1 MASRFIS
8 EIADDG
14 RRNLLLAKAIK
25 WLYDSGRDTL
35 VISDR
40 VEQLCSLKA
49 LCEVIGLPERDLGIY
64 AKMETVWVYEK
75 NPRPARLP
83 DGYVKGTEY
92 TPIRL
97 SLVQKTKRRQDREA
111 VKESSRVVFATYG
124 IMSKGVDI
132 PRLSGGIDVTPRR
145 EATQTIGRILRTAP
159 GKLRP
164 IWITVADTNSFR
176 ALFQLCGRIDD
187 YTESNAEVYLW
198 ENGKG
203 RKPINATDMQDELR
217 DRVLL
222 LRRSRIVTALDGNN
236 TLLTPTTPGD
246 RNN

>member
-1 MASRFIS
+1 
-8 EIADDG
+8 
-14 RRNLLLAKAIK
+14 
-25 WLYDSGRDTL
+25 
-35 VISDR
+35 
-40 VEQLCSLKA
+40 
-49 LCEVIGLPERDLGIY
+49 
-64 AKMETVWVYEK
+64 
-75 NPRPARLP
+75 
-83 DGYVKGTEY
+83 
-92 TPIRL
+92 
-97 SLVQKTKRRQDREA
+97 LVQKTKRRQDREA